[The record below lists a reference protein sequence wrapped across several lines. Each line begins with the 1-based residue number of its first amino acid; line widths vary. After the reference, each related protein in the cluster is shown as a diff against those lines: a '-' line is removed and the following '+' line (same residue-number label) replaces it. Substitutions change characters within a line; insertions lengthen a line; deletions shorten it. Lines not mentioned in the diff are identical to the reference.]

1 MSYTILIPET
11 IAPDAF
17 KAAEGRND
25 IVFERFALSIAQSDF
40 RARLGSVHAAILG
53 LTPFADPE
61 LDAAPK
67 LKVIARVGVGY
78 DAIDVAALTR
88 RGIPLMITGIANSVS
103 VAEQALAFMF
113 AFAKIIHDLNERV
126 VTHRWMSRFENFP
139 TDLFEKTVLI
149 VGCGR
154 IGSRMAKRCVALEMN
169 TLVYDPFIQQD
180 IIRGLGAQPVSD
192 LDGAIAQAD
201 YVSIHCP
208 KSQAT
213 LNLFDAKRLALMKQ
227 GAVLINT
234 ARGGIVDEKALAAAL
249 ESGKLFG
256 AGLDVYNNEPPEAAN
271 PLLSLPQVISAP
283 HMAGVTWEAWNRM
296 AYTAVRNVIEV
307 LDGKPNHE
315 HTVNPQV
322 YGAKAA

>member
-1 MSYTILIPET
+1 MSYTILMPET

-25 IVFERFALSIAQSDF
+25 IVFERFAFSLPQSDF
-40 RARLGSVHAAILG
+40 RARLAKVHAAILG
-53 LTPFADPE
+53 LTPIADPE
-61 LDAAPK
+61 LDVAPH

-78 DAIDVAALTR
+78 DAIDVPALTR
-88 RGIPLMITGIANSVS
+88 RGIPLMVTGIANSVS

-113 AFAKIIHDLNERV
+113 AFAKRIHDMNDRV
-126 VTHRWMSRFENFP
+126 VSHRWMSRFENFP
-139 TDLFEKTVLI
+139 VDLFEKTVLV

-154 IGSRMAKRCVALEMN
+154 IGSRMVKRCLGLEMN
-169 TLVYDPFIQQD
+169 TLVYDPFIPQD
-180 IIRGLGAQPVSD
+180 IIRGLGARPVAD
-192 LDGAIAQAD
+192 LNEALAVAD

-208 KSQAT
+208 KSPAT
-213 LNLFDAKRLALMKQ
+213 VNLFDGRRLAAMKQ

-234 ARGGIVDEKALAAAL
+234 ARGGIVDEAALAAAL
-249 ESGKLFG
+249 QAGKLYG
-256 AGLDVYNNEPPEAAN
+256 AGLDVYESEPPQADN

-296 AYTAVRNVIEV
+296 AYTAVKNVLEV

-322 YGAKAA
+322 YDGRVQ